1 MRSVEGTATSKE
13 GTLRVNATEPV
24 ERLAVTGDG
33 DNVTGQAG
41 THLLGRIAGQ
51 LGYADG
57 AAAVMADVTRR
68 SSAHGRGRLLTQVA
82 MMIAAGGR
90 CLSDLKTLRDQP
102 VLFGEVASDATVWR
116 AMHQVDEQH
125 LDALVVVRQ
134 QACRGLLAQSDEPVV
149 LDIDASL
156 VASASDFKQGAAANF
171 KGGWGFHPMLCFIE
185 PLGLAVGMLRPGNA
199 NANTIA
205 DQIAVLDQAMGSLPE
220 AWQAGHRP
228 GDDPAMVQ
236 HVLRVR
242 ADTAAGGPMMLAR
255 LAERNVVFSVGMR
268 VSEVACTAIRDI
280 DESVWQPARNADG
293 QPREGAQVCEAPGLV
308 PATAPAGT
316 RAIVRRERPHPGASL
331 RLWDYNGL
339 RHQVTL
345 TNDPDPDI
353 VALERFHRAHA
364 QVENRIKQLKDCG
377 LNRLPLT
384 DWTANRVWF
393 EQILVASLLLAG
405 LRVLIDDP
413 ELSVAEPRRLRYT
426 LLHVAAK
433 IVRHARQITL
443 RLDRTWPWTSLL
455 VAAHERLP
463 GWQPTRA

>member
-1 MRSVEGTATSKE
+1 MSVHAIG
-13 GTLRVNATEPV
+13 PV
-24 ERLAVTGDG
+24 ERLVVRGDG
-33 DNVTGQAG
+33 TDVTSQAG
-41 THLLGRIAGQ
+41 THLLGRIAQQ
-51 LGYADG
+51 LGVADG
-57 AAAVMADVTRR
+57 VGAVMADTVTR
-68 SSAHGRGRLLTQVA
+68 SSARDRGALLTQVA

-90 CLSDLKTLRDQP
+90 CLSDLRTLRDQP
-102 VLFGEVASDATVWR
+102 ALFGEVASDATVWR
-116 AMHQVDEQH
+116 AMHQVDEPH
-125 LDALVVVRQ
+125 LDALAVVRQ
-134 QACRGLLAQSDEPVV
+134 QACRGLLEQVDEPLV

-185 PLGLAVGMLRPGNA
+185 PLGLAAGMLRPGNA

-205 DQIAVLDQAMGSLPE
+205 DQVAVLDQAIGSLPQV
-220 AWQAGHRP
+220 WQAGHRP
-228 GDDPAMVQ
+228 GDDPDRVAR
-236 HVLRVR
+236 VLRVR
-242 ADTAAGGPMMLAR
+242 ADTAAGGPTMLKR
-255 LAERNVVFSVGMR
+255 LAARNLVFSVGMR
-268 VSEVACTAIRDI
+268 VSDDACTAIRDI
-280 DESVWQPARNADG
+280 DEQVWQPAVNADG
-293 QPREGAQVCEAPGLV
+293 KPREGAQVCEAPGLV
-308 PATAPAGT
+308 PANAPAGT

-353 VALERFHRAHA
+353 VALERFHRQHA

-384 DWTANRVWF
+384 DYTANRVWF
-393 EQILVASLLLAG
+393 EQLLVASLLLAG
-405 LRVLIDDP
+405 LRVLIDDD

-443 RLDRTWPWTSLL
+443 RLDQAWPWTHQLL
-455 VAAHERLP
+455 TAHRRLDAFAVATA
-463 GWQPTRA
+463 

>member
-1 MRSVEGTATSKE
+1 MQPSKE
-13 GTLRVNATEPV
+13 GTLSVHTTGPV
-24 ERLAVTGDG
+24 RRLVVTGDG
-33 DNVTGQAG
+33 TDVTSQAG
-41 THLLGRIAGQ
+41 THLLGRIAQQ
-51 LGYADG
+51 LGVAQG
-57 AAAVMADVTRR
+57 AAAVMADTVTR
-68 SSAHGRGRLLTQVA
+68 SSAYDRGTVLTQVA

-90 CLSDLKTLRDQP
+90 CLSDVKTLRDQP
-102 VLFGEVASDATVWR
+102 LLFGEVASDATVWR
-116 AMHQVDEQH
+116 TMHQVDEPH
-125 LDALVVVRQ
+125 LDALAVVRQ
-134 QACRGLLAQSDEPVV
+134 QACRRLLEQVDEPLV

-185 PLGLAVGMLRPGNA
+185 PLGLAAGMLRPGNA

-205 DQIAVLDQAMGSLPE
+205 DQVAVLDQAIASLPQV
-220 AWQAGHRP
+220 WQAGHRP
-228 GDDPAMVQ
+228 GDDPDRVTR
-236 HVLRVR
+236 VLRVR
-242 ADTAAGGPMMLAR
+242 ADTAAGGPTMLKK
-255 LAERNVVFSVGMR
+255 LAERNLVFSVGMR
-268 VSEVACTAIRDI
+268 VSDDACTAIRDI
-280 DESVWQPARNADG
+280 DESVWQPAVNVDG
-293 QPREGAQVCEAPGLV
+293 QPREGAQVCEAPALV
-308 PATAPAGT
+308 PANAPAGT

-353 VALERFHRAHA
+353 VALERFHRQHA

-384 DWTANRVWF
+384 DYTANRVWF

-405 LRVLIDDP
+405 LRVLIDDK

-433 IVRHARQITL
+433 IVRHARQVTL
-443 RLDRTWPWTSLL
+443 RLDQAWPWTHLL

-463 GWQPTRA
+463 GWQPTPA